1 MGLPSLGAD
10 GGQRT
15 LSSLSFQVSWQ
26 ACSLPP
32 PGESQVYSRNSIR
45 GQGKGLCV
53 CVCVCVSVLVVYMC
67 GVLYTC
73 GVCMGAVRCTCVHAV
88 VYRT

>member
-53 CVCVCVSVLVVYMC
+53 CVCLCICVGGVYVWCVVYMW
-67 GVLYTC
+67 
-73 GVCMGAVRCTCVHAV
+73 CVHGC
-88 VYRT
+88 RTLHVCACCCL